1 LSLDSAGGLDRS
13 KSLESPLSGVVARN
27 RSVFEAL

>member
-1 LSLDSAGGLDRS
+1 
-13 KSLESPLSGVVARN
+13 VARN